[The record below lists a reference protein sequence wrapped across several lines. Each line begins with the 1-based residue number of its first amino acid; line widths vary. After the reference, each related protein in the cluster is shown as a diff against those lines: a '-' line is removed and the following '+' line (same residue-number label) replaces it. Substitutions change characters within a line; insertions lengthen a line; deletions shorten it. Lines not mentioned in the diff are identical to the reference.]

1 MTIIYYQAHLL
12 SRCANKNKELFML
25 TKKSVLAN
33 IIISLIIGLVL
44 GTVLVVLSSVLAFS
58 DLLKWG
64 LIIVGIIT
72 IISNVPG
79 LVNGILNIKTVAGI
93 IDLIF
98 SVVGIVLGCM
108 MIFNQG
114 TIVTVIVA
122 IYLIVFPI
130 IRIVIARSNWK
141 DQIKEEWAKILIGCL
156 LLAFLPALT
165 SAANDAFGLILLVA
179 GWVVIALSVIFF
191 AASLISYISAA
202 KKAQ

>member
-1 MTIIYYQAHLL
+1 ML
-12 SRCANKNKELFML
+12 SKKN
-25 TKKSVLAN
+25 VLAN
-33 IIISLIIGLVL
+33 IIISLIIGIVL
-44 GTVLVVLSSVLAFS
+44 GSVLVVLSSVLAFS

-64 LIIVGIIT
+64 LIIIGIIT

-79 LVNGILNIKTVAGI
+79 LVNGILNIKAVAGI

-122 IYLIVFPI
+122 IYLIIFPI
-130 IRIVIARSNWK
+130 VRIVIARSNWK

-165 SAANDAFGLILLVA
+165 NAANDAFGLVLLIA

-191 AASLISYISAA
+191 GISLFSYIRAA

>member
-1 MTIIYYQAHLL
+1 ML
-12 SRCANKNKELFML
+12 SKKN
-25 TKKSVLAN
+25 VLAN
-33 IIISLIIGLVL
+33 IIISLIIGVVL

-72 IISNVPG
+72 VISNVPG
-79 LVNGILNIKTVAGI
+79 LVNGILNIKYPAGI

-98 SVVGIVLGCM
+98 SVIGILLGCM

-114 TIVTVIVA
+114 TIVTIIVA

-130 IRIVIARSNWK
+130 IRILISRSNWK

-165 SAANDAFGLILLVA
+165 NAANDVFGLILLIS

-191 AASLISYISAA
+191 TASLVSYIFAV
-202 KKAQ
+202 KKSR